1 MTARYE
7 KSRLLVAY
15 RFIVA
20 VLWVFA
26 LQKCGT
32 RRALKELVIRITKR
46 VEKRHSTIKLDGQLT
61 ADVLG
66 ELKVNCASVK
76 GTLYLDLG
84 QTTWIDAESV
94 AVVKA
99 LIAEGALLSA
109 ASPFVGHLLKV
120 RTRKL
125 NWIV

>member
-20 VLWVFA
+20 VLGVFA

-32 RRALKELVIRITKR
+32 RRALKGLVIRITKR

-66 ELKVNCASVK
+66 ELKDKCASVR

-84 QTTWIDAESV
+84 QTTRIDKESV
-94 AVVKA
+94 AAVRA
-99 LIAEGALLSA
+99 LIAEGAVLSA
-109 ASPFVGHLLKV
+109 ASPFVGQLLKA
-120 RTRKL
+120 
-125 NWIV
+125 